1 MTPVEVDIRDRLGEW
16 TSNGQPLYAALADG
30 LERLVRAGTLAPTT
44 RLPSERRLADLL
56 SVSRGTVV
64 AAYDALRER
73 GLVRARQGSGTVVAD
88 SASPISGPREAHV
101 VAALA
106 GGSIFG
112 GLLDPEEGERLIDFR
127 AACWGSCD
135 DLPEG
140 IFDLGGPGFAKLLG
154 GTGYFPAGIPELRAA
169 IADHLAARGLPTR
182 PEEVVVTA
190 GAQQAI
196 ALLGQLF
203 LGRGDVALVE
213 DLTYPG
219 AMEAFAATEAQ
230 VVGVPI
236 GPAGV
241 DLDALDRMV
250 AQARPRLVFLVAT
263 GHNPTGVTMPALA
276 RQRLAEL
283 AARWETVVI
292 DDLALAESW
301 LDEPPPPPL
310 AAYTASASASAAR
323 PAPRPG
329 PAGAGS
335 GTGQVLT
342 VGSLSKPAWGGLRI
356 GWVRGPEATMARLV
370 RLRTSQDLATS
381 ALSQAAAL
389 RLLPHL
395 DELTRRRR
403 AEHRRREQAVGDALA
418 RLLPEWTFQPPSGG
432 LCLWVRIADGSSL
445 DFAPAAAR
453 AGVEIAPGPL
463 FSPRRADSN
472 YLRLPLSLPPE
483 LLVEGVRRLA
493 AAWADYRCA
502 LDRCDRVDLLL

>member
-16 TSNGQPLYAALADG
+16 TGNGQPLYAALADG
-30 LERLVRAGTLAPTT
+30 LERLIRAGSLAPTT
-44 RLPSERRLADLL
+44 RLPSERRLAGLL

-73 GLVRARQGSGTVVAD
+73 GLVCARQGSGTVVAD
-88 SASPISGPREAHV
+88 SASPLSGPREAHV

-112 GLLDPEEGERLIDFR
+112 GLLDPVEGERLIDLR
-127 AACWGSCD
+127 AACWGGCD

-140 IFDLGGPGFAKLLG
+140 IFDLSGPEFAELRG
-154 GTGYFPAGIPELRAA
+154 GTGYFPAGIPALRAA
-169 IADHLAARGLPTR
+169 IADHLGTRGLPTR

-219 AMEAFAATEAQ
+219 AMEAFAAAEAQ

-250 AQARPRLVFLVAT
+250 ARARPRLVFLVPT

-283 AARWETVVI
+283 AARWDTVVI
-292 DDLALAESW
+292 DDQALGESW

-310 AAYTASASASAAR
+310 AAFSPSARARAAAR
-323 PAPRPG
+323 PSAPS
-329 PAGAGS
+329 AEH
-335 GTGQVLT
+335 GQVLT

-356 GWVRGPEATMARLV
+356 GWVRGPEATMARLA

-389 RLLPHL
+389 RLVPHL
-395 DELTRRRR
+395 DEVTSRRR
-403 AEHRRREQAVGDALA
+403 AEHRRRDQLLRDALA
-418 RLLPEWTFQPPSGG
+418 RALPEWTFQPPSGG

-445 DFAPAAAR
+445 DFAPVAAR
-453 AGVEIAPGPL
+453 AGVGVAPGPL
-463 FSPRRADSN
+463 FSPRHAYSDH
-472 YLRLPLSLPPE
+472 LRLPLSLRPE
-483 LLVEGVRRLA
+483 LLAEGVRRLA
-493 AAWADYRCA
+493 GAWADYRRA